1 MNANMENTMLV
12 FSDQSQ
18 ITYSIPDTPLFTND
32 EVDFWLVRGN
42 EKLLICRDS
51 FAEIVSRADYVV
63 NETITLLKEANVL
76 DEIAELYSKTFLTKH
91 FPVVEFDRYIF
102 FDGPGYTTWISQ
114 IDQQFYIRI
123 DHVTEHKKHTNIV
136 SGFVDKSIFLSWW
149 NRVKQEIQ
157 QMMSK

>member
-1 MNANMENTMLV
+1 MNENMQNTVLV

-18 ITYSIPDTPLFTND
+18 IMYSIPDTPLFTND
-32 EVDFWLVRGN
+32 EVNFWLVKGN
-42 EKLLICRDS
+42 KKILICKDS
-51 FAEIVSRADYVV
+51 FNEIVSRADYVFDKSITSIKEP
-63 NETITLLKEANVL
+63 NEL
-76 DEIAELYSKTFLTKH
+76 DEIAELYSKTFMTKH

-123 DHVTEHKKHTNIV
+123 DHITEHKKHTNIV

-157 QMMSK
+157 MINT